1 MAITNGYCSLVEARE
16 RMSISDAG
24 DDNLLETVI
33 TAASRWIDDHT
44 GRRFYGGS
52 ETRIYTATSPYCLDL
67 DEFTAITTLKTDTT
81 GDRVYEVT
89 WAATDYYLLPY
100 NAVADGQ
107 PYDRIEVDHISGRYR
122 FPTGVARGVQI
133 VGAFGYGASGP
144 PPLIK
149 EACLRLVERFYSLRT
164 APLGVTGSADMGTL
178 RIVSDRDV
186 QDWLSVYVRRRR
198 FA

>member
-1 MAITNGYCSLVEARE
+1 VAIQNGYCSVVEAKE
-16 RMSISDAG
+16 RMSISDSG

-44 GRRFYGGS
+44 GRRFYSGAG
-52 ETRIYTATSPYCLDL
+52 TRYYTASSPYGLTV

-81 GDRVYEVT
+81 GDRIFEVT
-89 WAATDYYLLPY
+89 WATTDYYLLPY
-100 NAVADGQ
+100 NAAEDGR
-107 PYDRIEVDHISGRYR
+107 PYDRVEVDQVSGTQR
-122 FPTGVARGVQI
+122 FPVGVPGGVQL
-133 VGAFGYGASGP
+133 VGAFGYAASGA
-144 PPLIK
+144 PPLVK

-164 APLGVTGSADMGTL
+164 APLGVTGTAELGTL

-186 QDWLSVYVRRRR
+186 QDWLSVYVKRRR